1 MAQNFIENSRLNKK
15 QAENAWKM
23 IYCLLSDVKKK
34 MDCDFEIKKGSIEDK
49 DVYDIKEYIRN
60 SMNRILKNVLGIEG
74 D

>member
-1 MAQNFIENSRLNKK
+1 MAQSIIESAGLNKK

-49 DVYDIKEYIRN
+49 DVYEISGYIRN
-60 SMNRILKNVLGIEG
+60 SMNRIIRNVLGIEG